1 MKLYHFEL
9 LLDYDSF
16 SALDNELRYDFQ
28 CHVDFISHYIT
39 KAIRR
44 HKIETGDCKGLYI
57 TLLPEGV
64 MKLHNKVDNLLCVY
78 FPFNLEDYQKAKHN
92 MDFTYYLDIIR
103 RGMYKFSEIQNV
115 PVTEML
121 DIVDEFEKNNYQN
134 KWLLKRRTFR
144 EVGLTLELHCELTT
158 DYYQVTTIVKD
169 LKKNILCQGLVL
181 KTLSC
186 MYVYTGLV
194 KDIVL
199 VGNSIFIID
208 KNDYRRI
215 KFNIKSLQ
223 QGDFSPK
230 IENLYDYDLSSY
242 YFIAG
247 YSNSD

>member
-1 MKLYHFEL
+1 MKLYYFEI
-9 LLDYDSF
+9 LLDYDTF
-16 SALDNELRYDFQ
+16 SVLDNDLRYEFQ
-28 CHVDFISHYIT
+28 CRVDFINHYLT
-39 KAIRR
+39 KAVRCK
-44 HKIETGDCKGLYI
+44 KIDVGNCNGLYI
-57 TLLPEGV
+57 TLLPGGET
-64 MKLHNKVDNLLCVY
+64 KQPKQVDKDLRIYL
-78 FPFNLEDYQKAKHN
+78 PFHIEDYQKAKQN
-92 MDFTYYLDIIR
+92 NDISYYLDIIR

-115 PVTEML
+115 PVTGML

-215 KFNIKSLQ
+215 KFNIPQ
-223 QGDFSPK
+223 
-230 IENLYDYDLSSY
+230 IRNL
-242 YFIAG
+242 
-247 YSNSD
+247 